1 MVEAASTPLSIRRR
15 HAAESVH
22 VWDKEETDDLWVHG
36 ALGNAL
42 LSKASPKH
50 HAEGSPSSW
59 AVPTSHASVGTSMEH
74 LDAST
79 HTIPWHQKCKAS
91 SKEHQCFCRRFDP
104 VLMLPLTLF
113 GRLEI
118 SSELRSFAY
127 QLAELAGKTGALGME
142 ASDLEVDVQET
153 TTPVAG
159 PSHAICFRVR
169 KLRRHL
175 VAEGA
180 RSGAYRDAAGHE
192 AALALARLD
201 RAEFEANMRMLP
213 ELLQFCNQYRAVKTH
228 NVDEAKWAAVRR
240 FDAEIDREMRK
251 TGIAEGMASLATN
264 PEQWRAAS
272 EDLESELTRHTFS
285 STFGCTQT
293 ITAGFEKRA
302 PRRPLIVCRCGHAE
316 MWHERP
322 FDPASIGDSNRSL
335 VAARPYQRG
344 LQRRSASA
352 STLDSKS
359 QDKTATLAG
368 GTLRKAGVSLLAMH
382 LP

>member
-201 RAEFEANMRMLP
+201 RAEFEA
-213 ELLQFCNQYRAVKTH
+213 
-228 NVDEAKWAAVRR
+228 KWAAVRR